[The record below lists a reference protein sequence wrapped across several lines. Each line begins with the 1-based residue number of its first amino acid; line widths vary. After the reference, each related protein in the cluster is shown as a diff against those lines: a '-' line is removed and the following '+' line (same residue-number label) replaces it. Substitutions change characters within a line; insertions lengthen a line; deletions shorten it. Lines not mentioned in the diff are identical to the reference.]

1 MLVFSNPFG
10 DIKASFRKVKYTSF
24 LQVYSIFTLNY
35 FTMITL
41 GIVLLFLSSLI
52 LVLDP
57 ILERSSKIDLIKN
70 ERKWIIF
77 LFLFLSCFLIFNPF
91 VRTPSGYR
99 TFVERIDG
107 NQKVFFSPG
116 IHYAG
121 FFSKTINYP
130 DVITTVFA
138 KVPQDNVTAS
148 KAPFEIRFN
157 DATKA
162 IAQATIRWNLPD
174 EETKMIQI
182 HKAYRSP
189 DRLAN
194 NSLVPYSRECL
205 KFAAQLMESETHY
218 SGGQSKLKEDFRD
231 QLQNGQYV
239 LEYKTEYVRDSM
251 TNEKEKITT
260 SYIRLGSDGLAKR
273 IKSDIQQ
280 YEIDVDF
287 AAVDGI
293 NYEDQV
299 DLKLAQKIEQST
311 LESVSKQSLITAQ
324 QEALTEKAKGEQMLA
339 KVKAEQEADKLR
351 AVIQAKKEKEVAEQ
365 EAMTAKYIADKIAEE
380 GRAQAEANRALVNA
394 GLTPEQRMNMDI
406 KIAEKVSENL
416 AKINFPDIMIFG
428 GDKNSPTNP
437 FDAVGLE
444 AYRKIVKSIGDGN

>member
-1 MLVFSNPFG
+1 MN
-10 DIKASFRKVKYTSF
+10 
-24 LQVYSIFTLNY
+24 
-35 FTMITL
+35 TL
-41 GIVLLFLSSLI
+41 GIILFAATCLV

-57 ILERSSKIDLIKN
+57 ILEKSMKVDIIKN
-70 ERKWIIF
+70 ERKWLLTGVF
-77 LFLFLSCFLIFNPF
+77 LLSAFLMFNTF

-99 TFVERIDG
+99 TFVETING

-121 FFSKTINYP
+121 FFSKTTNYP
-130 DVITTVFA
+130 DVITTVFS
-138 KVPQDNVTAS
+138 KTIQENVTTS
-148 KAPFEIRFN
+148 KPPFEIRFN

-162 IAQATIRWNLPD
+162 QAQATIRWNLPD
-174 EETKMIQI
+174 DEAKMIMI
-182 HKAYRSP
+182 HKAYRTP

-205 KFAAQLMESETHY
+205 KFAAQLTESETHY

-239 LEYKTEYVRDSM
+239 LEYKTEYVRDSL

-260 SYIRLGSDGLAKR
+260 SYIRMGDDGLASR
-273 IKSDIQQ
+273 IESDIQQ
-280 YEIDVDF
+280 YEIHVDF
-287 AAVDGI
+287 AAIDGI

-299 DLKLAQKIEQST
+299 DLKLSQKIEQST
-311 LESVSKQSLITAQ
+311 LESVSKQALITAQ

-351 AVIQAKKEKEVAEQ
+351 AVIQAEKEKEVAAQ
-365 EAMTAKYIADKIAEE
+365 EALKAKFIADKIAEE
-380 GRAQAEANRALVNA
+380 GRAQAEANKALVNA
-394 GLTPEQRMNMDI
+394 GLTPEQQMNRDI
-406 KIAEKVSENL
+406 QIADKVSQNL
-416 AKINFPDIMIFG
+416 SKINFPEIMIFG

-437 FDAVGLE
+437 FDAVGLD
-444 AYRKIVKSIGDGN
+444 AYRKIVKEIGTGN